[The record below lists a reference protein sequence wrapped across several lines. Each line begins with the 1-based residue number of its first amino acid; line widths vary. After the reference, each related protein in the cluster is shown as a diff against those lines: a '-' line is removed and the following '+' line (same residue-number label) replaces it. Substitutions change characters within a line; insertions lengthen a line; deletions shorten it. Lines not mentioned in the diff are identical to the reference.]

1 MKRILIVTA
10 MTVLSLPVTANA
22 ATSEDLF
29 GHDTATE
36 QPADTTSVVYP
47 TGQMPRDSSL
57 PATIDKVNFL
67 DDATIAHRKSIG
79 NLYDTKVDKD
89 VFEADQARQ
98 DKAQANTQN
107 MAMQAHAIASEAN
120 ENTGILMNDV
130 ADLKE
135 SKADKADV
143 QGINDTVAANR
154 KRADA
159 QASSLKGEINQKV
172 DGDVY
177 IRHTAS
183 ETADRADLR
192 DQTQKLWADKA
203 SNANV
208 DEIRTANAQE
218 SEERIA
224 GDADLDNRKADKTA
238 LADETQARQRLA
250 ERTQKELNTKVNV
263 GAYQA
268 QLDADHAAT
277 AKAQGTADTANAKA
291 DTNTADIA
299 TVGAQTQINTQNIA
313 TLNDDL
319 GRQAAAGRDYT
330 DQQVGQV
337 RQELGDVRK
346 QQDKDREEYRGGLS
360 ALAAMAN
367 IPAVPGK
374 TFDVGVGL
382 GNFANSTSVALGMHY
397 RPSENDVFKL
407 SAASSN
413 TGKGVVGM
421 GFSHG
426 F

>member
-10 MTVLSLPVTANA
+10 MTVMSLPVTANA
-22 ATSEDLF
+22 ATADDLF
-29 GHDTATE
+29 SYDTPTE
-36 QPADTTSVVYP
+36 QTTPVVYP
-47 TGQMPRDSSL
+47 TGQMPRDSDL

-98 DKAQANTQN
+98 DKAQVNTQ
-107 MAMQAHAIASEAN
+107 AIADSAHAIASEAN
-120 ENTGILMNDV
+120 ENAGIVMNDV
-130 ADLKE
+130 AELKE
-135 SKADKADV
+135 TKADKTDF

-154 KRADA
+154 KHADA

-208 DEIRTANAQE
+208 DEVRAANAKE
-218 SEERIA
+218 SEARVA
-224 GDADLDNRKADKTA
+224 GDADLDSRKADKTA
-238 LADETQARQRLA
+238 LSETQGQ
-250 ERTQKELNTKVNV
+250 V
-263 GAYQA
+263 
-268 QLDADHAAT
+268 
-277 AKAQGTADTANAKA
+277 
-291 DTNTADIA
+291 DTNTQKLTA
-299 TVGAQTQINTQNIA
+299 VGAQTQVNTQNIA

-367 IPAVPGK
+367 IPSVPGK